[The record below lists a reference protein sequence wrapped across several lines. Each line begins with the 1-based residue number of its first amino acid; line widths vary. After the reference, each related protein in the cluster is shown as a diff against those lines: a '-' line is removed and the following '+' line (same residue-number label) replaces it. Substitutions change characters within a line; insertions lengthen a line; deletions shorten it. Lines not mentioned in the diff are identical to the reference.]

1 MKRRLGGS
9 SMVRHQRILQ
19 ELVHDSYK
27 MGAKLP
33 EPARCGD
40 CGAVWQRGRWTWAA
54 PPARAA
60 VTRCPACKRIRDRF
74 PAGYVTLT
82 GPFLQAHRDEI
93 VARVRNCEAAEKP
106 DHPLQRIMNIEPAP
120 GGLLVTTTDAHLARG
135 IGEALRK
142 AYRGR
147 MAFRYNKADNL
158 LRVTWTR

>member
-1 MKRRLGGS
+1 
-9 SMVRHQRILQ
+9 MVRHQRILQ

-27 MGAKLP
+27 MGAKPP

-40 CGAVWQRGRWTWAA
+40 CGAVWRRGRWTWAA

-60 VTRCPACKRIRDRF
+60 VTRCPACKRMRDRF
-74 PAGYVTLT
+74 PAGFVSLK
-82 GPFLQAHRDEI
+82 GPFLDAHRDEI
-93 VARVRNCEAAEKP
+93 VARVRHCEAAERP
-106 DHPLQRIMNIEPAP
+106 DHPLQRIMNIVPAA

-147 MAFRYNKADNL
+147 MEFRYNKADNL
-158 LRVTWTR
+158 LRVSWTR

>member
-1 MKRRLGGS
+1 
-9 SMVRHQRILQ
+9 MVRHQRILQ

-40 CGAVWQRGRWTWAA
+40 CGAVWHRGRWTWAA

-60 VTRCPACKRIRDRF
+60 VTRCPACRRIRDRF
-74 PAGYVTLT
+74 PAGFVSLK
-82 GPFLQAHRDEI
+82 GPFLEAHRDEI
-93 VARVRNCEAAEKP
+93 VARVRHCEAAEKP
-106 DHPLQRIMNIEPAP
+106 GHPLQRIMNIVPAA

-147 MAFRYNKADNL
+147 MEFRYNKADNL
-158 LRVTWTR
+158 LRVSWTR

>member
-1 MKRRLGGS
+1 MKTRHSGS
-9 SMVRHQRILQ
+9 GMVRRQRILE
-19 ELVHDSYK
+19 ELVHDTYK
-27 MGAKLP
+27 MAKKLP

-40 CGAVWQRGRWTWAA
+40 CGAVWHRGRWTWGA
-54 PPARAA
+54 PPAGAH

-82 GPFLQAHRDEI
+82 GPFLEAHRDEI
-93 VARVRNCEAAEKP
+93 VARVRHCEAAEKV
-106 DHPLQRIMNIEPAP
+106 DHPLQRIMNIEPAA

-147 MAFRYNKADNL
+147 MEFHYNKADKL
-158 LRVTWTR
+158 LRVRWTR

>member
-9 SMVRHQRILQ
+9 NMVRHQRILQ

-40 CGAVWQRGRWTWAA
+40 CGAVWHRGRWTWAA
-54 PPARAA
+54 PPAKAA

-74 PAGYVTLT
+74 PAGFVSLK
-82 GPFLQAHRDEI
+82 GPFLDAHRDEI
-93 VARVRNCEAAEKP
+93 VARVRHCEAAERP
-106 DHPLQRIMNIEPAP
+106 DHPLQRIMNIVPAA

-158 LRVTWTR
+158 LRVSWSR

>member
-1 MKRRLGGS
+1 
-9 SMVRHQRILQ
+9 MVRHQRILQ

-27 MGAKLP
+27 MAAKLP

-40 CGAVWQRGRWTWAA
+40 CGAVWHRGRWTWAA
-54 PPARAA
+54 PPAQAA

-74 PAGYVTLT
+74 PAGFVSLK
-82 GPFLQAHRDEI
+82 GPFLDAHRDEI
-93 VARVRNCEAAEKP
+93 VARVRHCEAAERP
-106 DHPLQRIMNIEPAP
+106 DHPLQRIMNIVPAA

-147 MAFRYNKADNL
+147 MEFRYNKDDNL
-158 LRVTWTR
+158 LRVSWTR

>member
-9 SMVRHQRILQ
+9 NMVRHQRILQ

-40 CGAVWQRGRWTWAA
+40 CGAVWHRGRWTWAA
-54 PPARAA
+54 PPAKAA
-60 VTRCPACKRIRDRF
+60 LTRCPACKRIRDRF
-74 PAGYVTLT
+74 PAGFVSLK
-82 GPFLQAHRDEI
+82 GPFLDAHRDEI
-93 VARVRNCEAAEKP
+93 VARVRHCEAAERP
-106 DHPLQRIMNIEPAP
+106 DHPLQRIMNIVPAA

-147 MAFRYNKADNL
+147 MEFRYNKADNL